1 MKTLIIIRGIP
12 GSGKSTL
19 AKLLV
24 PEEQIFEADKFW
36 YDKEGNYNFDMT
48 RLYQAHMWCQQEL
61 EFAMEGNYD
70 RLVISNTT
78 TTEKEIQPYLD
89 LAKKYDYRAVSLIV
103 ENRHGN
109 ESVHNVPIE
118 VIDKMKDRFS
128 IKL

>member
-36 YDKEGNYNFDMT
+36 YDKEGNYNFDMS

-89 LAKKYDYRAVSLIV
+89 LAKKYDYRVVSLIV

-128 IKL
+128 MKL

>member
-1 MKTLIIIRGIP
+1 M
-12 GSGKSTL
+12 S
-19 AKLLV
+19 
-24 PEEQIFEADKFW
+24 
-36 YDKEGNYNFDMT
+36 

-89 LAKKYDYRAVSLIV
+89 LAKKYDYRVVSLIV

-128 IKL
+128 MKL

>member
-36 YDKEGNYNFDMT
+36 YDKEGNYNFDMS

-128 IKL
+128 MKL